1 MGSPNTRSPTVWF
14 AVDKECPRLQRRP
27 WPRPSLRP
35 RRWPRAQP
43 RRPQRLPPK
52 RRPPRAQPKRPQS
65 LRPRPRPRRQP
76 RAQPRRRQPKRLQR
90 KARQRRP
97 PAPRRPTR
105 RRRSPLKKVAKGKV
119 AKKASPAKKEKETK
133 KKVKKAKDP
142 NAPKRALSAFM
153 YFAKEERPAVLKA
166 HPDFKVPEIGK
177 ELGARWAKCGNKSK
191 FEGLAAKDKARYD
204 AEMKKFAAKNPKG
217 PKRALSAFMF
227 FAKEERAA
235 VLKAH
240 PDFKVPE
247 IGKELGAR
255 WAKCK
260 NKSKFEGLA
269 AKDKARYEAEMK
281 KVKK

>member
-1 MGSPNTRSPTVWF
+1 MPKVAKKAVAKAKSPAKKVAKSPAKKAAKAPAKKAAAAKSPAKKAAKSPAKTP
-14 AVDKECPRLQRRP
+14 AKKAAKSPAKKAPAKKAAAKSPAKKAASPKKADKKE
-27 WPRPSLRP
+27 
-35 RRWPRAQP
+35 
-43 RRPQRLPPK
+43 K
-52 RRPPRAQPKRPQS
+52 K
-65 LRPRPRPRRQP
+65 
-76 RAQPRRRQPKRLQR
+76 
-90 KARQRRP
+90 
-97 PAPRRPTR
+97 
-105 RRRSPLKKVAKGKV
+105 SPLKKVAKGKV
-119 AKKASPAKKEKETK
+119 AKKASPVKKEKETK
-133 KKVKKAKDP
+133 KKAKKAKDP

>member
-1 MGSPNTRSPTVWF
+1 MPKVAKKAVAKAKSPAKKVAKSPAKKAAKAPAKKAAAKSPAKKAAKSPAKTP
-14 AVDKECPRLQRRP
+14 AKKAAKSPAKKAPAKKAAAKSPAKKAASPKKADKKE
-27 WPRPSLRP
+27 
-35 RRWPRAQP
+35 
-43 RRPQRLPPK
+43 K
-52 RRPPRAQPKRPQS
+52 K
-65 LRPRPRPRRQP
+65 
-76 RAQPRRRQPKRLQR
+76 
-90 KARQRRP
+90 
-97 PAPRRPTR
+97 T
-105 RRRSPLKKVAKGKV
+105 PLKKVAKGKV

-204 AEMKKFAAKNPKG
+204 AEMKKFEAKNPKG

-227 FAKEERAA
+227 FAKEERPA

-269 AKDKARYEAEMK
+269 VKDKARYEAEMK
-281 KVKK
+281 KFKK